1 MTSEAPR
8 RTALPLL
15 LATCATFVVASLGC
29 VATVAAQTVAFAPLE
44 FDDAGYGDFLARE
57 LAARTG
63 WTVYDASFTGPRLA
77 SAGCPPATSGRVG
90 RCLTTLS
97 GGAGVDVV
105 VEGVVLGD
113 QMPQS
118 ITLWMYEAATAT
130 ARAEVTVPLSG
141 GLLAS
146 QDAPAAFDRIA
157 GGVRA
162 AAWPPPSTAASSAG
176 DHDRVRLMLEVSSVR
191 RNLAIDRPENDLDF
205 EAPYYPGM
213 AVLLQAFPVAFFDRD
228 SALAPLG
235 FSLRFGKHAVTT
247 VTDLEVDGELI
258 EFDVPTRH
266 DVSDYGLFYEA
277 AIGDRL
283 RLTPK
288 LGWRVVEY
296 ALGNNPIYQSSFYR
310 SVDIDLHLDVLATRQ
325 LAVGFGFAVRPA
337 VDLGSTASVYG
348 DDASSFGFGVDL
360 GATWVFDV
368 GVRVGVAARL
378 DRYATTYRTDTAPA
392 DTEATDTFQS
402 FLLSVGY
409 GY

>member
-1 MTSEAPR
+1 M
-8 RTALPLL
+8 L
-15 LATCATFVVASLGC
+15 ATFVVAVVGQVSI
-29 VATVAAQTVAFAPLE
+29 ASAQTVAFAPLE
-44 FDDAGYGDFLARE
+44 FDEAGYGDFLARE
-57 LAARTG
+57 LATRTG

-77 SAGCPPATSGRVG
+77 AAGCPPATSGRTG
-90 RCLTTLS
+90 RCLTTLA

-105 VEGVVLGD
+105 VEGVVLGTD
-113 QMPQS
+113 VPQS
-118 ITLWMYEAATAT
+118 ITLWMYEASTAT
-130 ARAEVTVPLSG
+130 ARAEVSVPLSG

-146 QDAPAAFDRIA
+146 QDAPAAFDSIA

-162 AAWPPPSTAASSAG
+162 AAGPPPTSRGEATG
-176 DHDRVRLMLEVSSVR
+176 DHDRVRLVLQVASVR
-191 RNLAIDRPENDLDF
+191 RNLTIDRPENDLDF

-213 AVLLQAFPVAFFDRD
+213 AIVLQAFPVAFFDLD
-228 SALAPLG
+228 HVLAPLG
-235 FSLRFGKHAVTT
+235 ISLRFGKHAVST
-247 VTDLEVDGELI
+247 VTDLEVDGDLV

-266 DVSDYGLFYEA
+266 DVTDYALFYEA
-277 AIGDRL
+277 PIGDRL
-283 RLTPK
+283 RLTPS

-310 SVDIDLHLDVLATRQ
+310 SVDIDLQLDVLATQQ
-325 LAVGFGFAVRPA
+325 LAVGLGFAVRPA

-368 GVRVGVAARL
+368 GVRLGVEARL